1 MRFSERFTRTNAG
14 YELHTGFDVA
24 VPSKFHMGTLQHAV
38 GNVQLLTEACNLLD
52 TCVAFTTAGVLM
64 SAILPKTKWLPRD
77 PERVTMYIKKSI
89 DYCDA
94 RHTACDDNADCSRN
108 EGSLY
113 KSICFHTKHYLYAV
127 NAFVLAINDKVHFV
141 ELRLKYEYF

>member
-1 MRFSERFTRTNAG
+1 MRFSERFTRTNTG
-14 YELHTGFDVA
+14 YELYTGYDVA

-64 SAILPKTKWLPRD
+64 SAILPKTKWRRRD

-94 RHTACDDNADCSRN
+94 HHTACDDNADCSRN
-108 EGSLY
+108 EGSPCN
-113 KSICFHTKHYLYAV
+113 SICNHTKHYLYDCSKYS
-127 NAFVLAINDKVHFV
+127 FVLEKMT
-141 ELRLKYEYF
+141 KYIL